1 MNEALRDV
9 GLARIAPQRIGASAC
24 PHDCPSTCALDVE
37 ILNTRTIGRVHG
49 AADNDYTSG
58 VICAKVARYA
68 ERVHHKDRL
77 LTPLR
82 RKGTK
87 GSGEFVAVS
96 WDDALDITAEA
107 LLRAEQRHGAQSVWP
122 YYYAGTMGLVMRDGI
137 NRLRH
142 AKKYSGFHSSICVNP
157 AYSGFAA
164 GVGKIAG
171 PDPRE
176 MAKSDLIVIWG
187 TNAVNTQVNVMT
199 HATRARKERG
209 AKIAAVDVYMNGT
222 MQQADLPVLIRPGTD
237 GALACAVMHCLF
249 RDGRADNDYLA
260 RYADAPDELAAHV
273 RERTPVWASRIT
285 GCDVATIEA
294 FAKLIGEHKRAFFR
308 LGYGFS
314 RSRNGAANMH
324 AASCIPAV
332 TGAWLLEGGGAFHG
346 NADIYHL
353 NKTMIE
359 GLDVLDPSVRLL
371 DQSRIGAIL
380 EGDDDALAAGPKVAA
395 LFIQN
400 TNPLSVVPDQER
412 VKRGFAR
419 EDLFVCVHEQFMTET
434 ARAADIVL
442 PATMFLEHDDFY
454 RGGGHQYIILGPK
467 LIDPPGECRN
477 NHEVHCALAWRLG
490 AEHPGFAMTPR
501 ELIDWTLRTSGW
513 GTLAELEAKRW
524 IDCQPDFA
532 TAHYVNGFPWPD
544 GRFRFKPDWRNVP
557 FRSPVRSGP
566 VDGMP
571 VLPDHWDVIEE
582 ADEAHPFRLATS
594 PARNFLNST
603 FTETPG
609 SIAREKRPEV
619 LIHPDDAAAAGIT
632 DGDEVVLGNRR
643 GEVLV
648 RARLYEG
655 VCRGVLIA
663 ESIWPNDAHPD
674 GRGINTLT
682 GADPV
687 APYGGAAFHDNKVW
701 IRPRT
706 RVTNRSPS
714 PSDTCSRFLTSFERG
729 RRERCAL
736 QIRDLPLRHKALPL

>member
-1 MNEALRDV
+1 MNQ
-9 GLARIAPQRIGASAC
+9 LARNAAAAVRIGASAC

-37 ILNTRTIGRVHG
+37 LLDAHTIGRIHG
-49 AADNDYTSG
+49 APDNDYTSG
-58 VICAKVARYA
+58 VVCAKVARYA

-82 RKGTK
+82 RKGDK
-87 GSGEFVAVS
+87 GSGEFVAIS

-107 LLRAEQRHGAQSVWP
+107 LLTAERRYGPQSVWP

-142 AKKYSGFHSSICVNP
+142 AKKYSGFHSTICVNP

-187 TNAVNTQVNVMT
+187 TNPVSTQVNVMT
-199 HATRARKERG
+199 HAIRARKERG

-222 MQQADLPVLIRPGTD
+222 MAQADFPVLIRPGTD

-249 RDGRADNDYLA
+249 RDGKADHDYLA
-260 RYADAPDELAAHV
+260 RYTDVPRELAAHL
-273 RERTPVWASRIT
+273 RERTPAWAARIT

-294 FAKLIGEHKRAFFR
+294 FAKLIGERKRAFFR

-353 NKTMIE
+353 DKTLIE

-380 EGDDDALAAGPKVAA
+380 EGDDDALAGGPKVAA

-400 TNPLSVVPDQER
+400 TNPLSVAPEQER

-454 RGGGHQYIILGPK
+454 RGGGHQYIILGSK

-477 NHEVHCALAWRLG
+477 NHEVHCGLARRLG
-490 AEHPGFAMTPR
+490 AVHPGFAMTPR
-501 ELIDWTLRTSGW
+501 ELIDWTLRASGW
-513 GTLAELEAKRW
+513 GTLAELEARRW

-532 TAHYVNGFPWPD
+532 TAHYLNGFAWPD
-544 GRFRFKPDWRNVP
+544 GKFRFKPDWRNVP
-557 FRSPVRSGP
+557 FRSPLRSGP
-566 VDGMP
+566 VEHMP
-571 VLPDHWDVIEE
+571 ALPDHWDVIEE
-582 ADEAHPFRLATS
+582 ADDAHPFRLATS

-619 LIHPDDAAAAGIT
+619 LVHPDDAAAAGIA
-632 DGDEVVLGNRR
+632 DGDSVVLGNRR
-643 GEVLV
+643 GEVLAH
-648 RARLYEG
+648 ARLYGG
-655 VCRGVLIA
+655 VRRGVLIA
-663 ESIWPNDAHPD
+663 ESIWPNNAHPD

-682 GADPV
+682 GADPI

-706 RVTNRSPS
+706 HLV
-714 PSDTCSRFLTSFERG
+714 
-729 RRERCAL
+729 
-736 QIRDLPLRHKALPL
+736 